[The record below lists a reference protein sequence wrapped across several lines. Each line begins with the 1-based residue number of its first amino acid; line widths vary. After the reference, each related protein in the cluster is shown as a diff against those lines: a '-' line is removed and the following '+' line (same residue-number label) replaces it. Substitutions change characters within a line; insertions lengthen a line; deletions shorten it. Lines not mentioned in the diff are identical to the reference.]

1 MDIFNDLESQ
11 GLNPTEIM
19 EAAEVFA
26 SITQASEK
34 AFKLRPKHVTAGR
47 ARQQIRTEIDLW
59 GYGTAA
65 LVLRGS
71 ADPKDLAQ
79 AELIERFCML
89 NPDLKD
95 AAAAFF
101 QRYIHD
107 AGAQRPMD
115 HLMTLCGFTDEAKP
129 KPSGRSSL

>member
-47 ARQQIRTEIDLW
+47 ARQQIRTEIDLLGW
-59 GYGTAA
+59 
-65 LVLRGS
+65 
-71 ADPKDLAQ
+71 
-79 AELIERFCML
+79 
-89 NPDLKD
+89 
-95 AAAAFF
+95 
-101 QRYIHD
+101 H
-107 AGAQRPMD
+107 GAMREF
-115 HLMTLCGFTDEAKP
+115 G
-129 KPSGRSSL
+129 